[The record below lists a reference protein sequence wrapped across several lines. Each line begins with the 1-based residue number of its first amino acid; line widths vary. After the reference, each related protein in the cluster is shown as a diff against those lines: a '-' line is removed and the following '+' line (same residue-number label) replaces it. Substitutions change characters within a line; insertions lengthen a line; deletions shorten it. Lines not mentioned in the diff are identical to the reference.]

1 MYVCQPMLRSISIP
15 FTICLCLAVGWCVL
29 VVPAFGTETDVS
41 QPGQRASLLPLG
53 LVDVT
58 AEPYCADPT
67 GHADATVPIRRAMEE
82 ARRRKAAVFFPPGVY
97 QVSDTLEYCFH
108 RAAGRKGQDSP
119 CVMIGS
125 REGPNRPKLRL
136 APNSPGYHDPK
147 RPKMVLHIWARSPE
161 NANVAQPNISMNQI
175 VLNLDIEIGAG
186 NPGAVAIHHDAAQGS
201 GIEDVTIQ
209 LGDGLAGVVG
219 LQAGGG
225 GTHNVTVI
233 GGSYGIDAS
242 DCRATAPTVSGVT
255 LIGQRI
261 SALRYNGLETLSLV
275 GARIVV
281 PTGVYGPAI
290 QGVGVGTTKGTMS
303 IVDTQIEF
311 EAASRDNVAIASNR
325 SVYLGNVW
333 VRGAGSIVRT
343 SDGGN
348 LPGNPAEWREI
359 REYAH
364 GVRPPALPPNKQN
377 LQLEH
382 VSYIDGERFTTD
394 VLVSG
399 KDNCEPPADLQ
410 SQHVWVPEAGWG
422 TPGAVNV
429 KQAPYNARGDGRT
442 DDTQALQRAI
452 DEHDVVLLPKGTYCV
467 SRTLKLR
474 ENTLL
479 VGLRHMSTI
488 AACPTA
494 GGDFTDP
501 RDPRPILQSPDSAE
515 GRTAIAYVGIS
526 ARDDMPAYMLH
537 WQTGR
542 HSVVRSIFIGS
553 NQGYQQYCSRVSG
566 HGGGR
571 WYSLFK
577 AARMIV
583 EGTSEPLRIYQS
595 NPEWGNRPHMLIRN
609 ASDVTIYGLK
619 EEGPR
624 SIAILDCDRISV
636 YGYGGNA
643 CPRPG
648 QALLQ
653 VERTPNVRLVGLVD
667 RVNIEGSPPT
677 EWYMVT
683 ENPPQGPTV
692 NTRPLD
698 RIVLYRRGF
707 ETP

>member
-1 MYVCQPMLRSISIP
+1 MLKAVTPFLLGLCAAVLACALATQVVFAAEPAAAQP
-15 FTICLCLAVGWCVL
+15 A
-29 VVPAFGTETDVS
+29 
-41 QPGQRASLLPLG
+41 QRTSLLSLG

-58 AEPYCADPT
+58 ADPFRADPT
-67 GHADATVPIRRAMEE
+67 GQADATAAIRRAMEE
-82 ARRRKAAVFFPPGVY
+82 ARRRKAAVFFPSGVY
-97 QVSDTLEYCFH
+97 LVSDTLEYCFD
-108 RAAGRKGQDSP
+108 RAASRKGKDSP
-119 CVMIGS
+119 CVLIGS
-125 REGPNRPKLRL
+125 HETQQRPKIRL
-136 APNSPGYHDPK
+136 APNSPGYQDAQ
-147 RPKMVLHIWARSPE
+147 RPKMVVHIWARSPQD
-161 NANVAQPNISMNQI
+161 ADVAQPNISMNQI
-175 VLNLDIEIGAG
+175 VLNLDIEIGGG

-209 LGDGLAGVVG
+209 LGDGLAGIVG

-255 LIGQRI
+255 LFGQRI
-261 SALRYNGLETLSLV
+261 SALLYNGLETLSLV
-275 GARIVV
+275 GAHVVV
-281 PTGVYGPAI
+281 PAGARGPAI

-303 IVDTQIEF
+303 IVDTRIDF
-311 EAASRDNVAIASNR
+311 EAAAQENVAIESNR

-348 LPGNPAEWREI
+348 LPGNPTGWREI

-364 GVRPPALPPNKQN
+364 GVRPPTLPPNKQN
-377 LQLEH
+377 VQLEH
-382 VSYIDGERFTTD
+382 VSYIDGKRTPVD
-394 VLVSG
+394 VLLRGRDGS
-399 KDNCEPPADLQ
+399 EPPNDLQ
-410 SQHVWVPEAGWG
+410 SRHMWIAPAGWG

-429 KQAPYNARGDGRT
+429 KQSPYNAHGDGRT
-442 DDTQALQRAI
+442 DDTMALQRAI

-467 SRTLKLR
+467 SRTLQLR

-479 VGLRHMSTI
+479 IGLRHMSTI
-488 AACPTA
+488 AACPVA
-494 GGDFTDP
+494 AGDFTNP
-501 RDPRPILQSPDSAE
+501 EDPRPILQSPDSAE

-542 HSVVRSIFIGS
+542 HSVVRSVFIGS
-553 NQGYQQYCSRVSG
+553 NRGYQQYCTRVSG

-577 AARMIV
+577 AARMII

-609 ASDVTIYGLK
+609 ASDISIYGLK

-624 SIAILDCDRISV
+624 SISITDSDRISV

-648 QALLQ
+648 QSLLV
-653 VERTPNVRLVGLVD
+653 VERTPNFRLVGIVD
-667 RVNIEGSPPT
+667 RVNIQGSPPSEWHMIT
-677 EWYMVT
+677 ES
-683 ENPPQGPTV
+683 PASGPTV
-692 NTRPLD
+692 NTQPLD
-698 RIVLYRRGF
+698 RIVLYRRGY
-707 ETP
+707 ELP